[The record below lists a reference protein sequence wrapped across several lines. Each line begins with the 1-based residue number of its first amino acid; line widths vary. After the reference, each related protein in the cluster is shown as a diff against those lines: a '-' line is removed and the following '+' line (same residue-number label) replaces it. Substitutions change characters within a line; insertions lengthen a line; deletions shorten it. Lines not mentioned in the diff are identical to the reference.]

1 MRQRADRA
9 RIHRFLEALG
19 RRLRHPVRFYLVGGT
34 VLIDLGLRPA
44 TLGLDYVA
52 EVDDPQAGAELEQAI
67 RALKNELDINVE
79 PAGPGDFLPI
89 PSWVQGRSRFIARYG
104 SLFVYYYHLPSLV
117 LAKAARGLEQDLAD
131 AEQLVHSGEVDWQ
144 DVEHL
149 WREVRSSP
157 TGWLRYEPEEVEQRL
172 AVLRRR
178 LAIAET

>member
-79 PAGPGDFLPI
+79 PAGPGDSLPI
-89 PSWVQGRSRFIARYG
+89 PSWVQGRS
-104 SLFVYYYHLPSLV
+104 
-117 LAKAARGLEQDLAD
+117 
-131 AEQLVHSGEVDWQ
+131 
-144 DVEHL
+144 
-149 WREVRSSP
+149 
-157 TGWLRYEPEEVEQRL
+157 
-172 AVLRRR
+172 
-178 LAIAET
+178 